1 MMTYD
6 EFKEKIRDEIK
17 DVLPERYENSEVEI
31 HTVNKNNQQLDGL
44 TIGSPDG
51 DPVVPTIYLNS
62 FYESYQDGE
71 YFSDILESIANIRT
85 ENEHKISLDVNSI
98 TDYEIAKDRILPIV
112 VGAEKNAAMF
122 ADRPHRT
129 MADLAVLYRVE
140 LGNDTRGTMSTPVT
154 YRLLR
159 QWNVSQDEIH
169 KVAVENMER
178 MNPSTFKTMTQTM
191 EDMMK
196 EGVEDNAS
204 RTSGLDVAEEE
215 PMYVLTNVGK
225 YNGAAALLDEKL
237 MEQISEKFR
246 EGFYIIPSSIHETL
260 IVPKSQPLTITYL
273 ENMVSEINATE
284 VSPEEMLSNHIY
296 EYDEEN
302 HEIIRAGKKRERETT
317 RESIKTKLNA
327 KKKEAHTELS
337 GSKDLTAGRKT
348 EPVM

>member
-44 TIGSPDG
+44 TISSPDG
-51 DPVVPTIYLNS
+51 NPVIPTIYLNS

-71 YFSDILESIANIRT
+71 YFNDILENIANIRT

-159 QWNVSQDEIH
+159 QCINVNIKMYIFDH
-169 KVAVENMER
+169 LR
-178 MNPSTFKTMTQTM
+178 M
-191 EDMMK
+191 
-196 EGVEDNAS
+196 
-204 RTSGLDVAEEE
+204 
-215 PMYVLTNVGK
+215 Y
-225 YNGAAALLDEKL
+225 
-237 MEQISEKFR
+237 KFAH
-246 EGFYIIPSSIHETL
+246 SSSC
-260 IVPKSQPLTITYL
+260 V
-273 ENMVSEINATE
+273 
-284 VSPEEMLSNHIY
+284 IY
-296 EYDEEN
+296 SLKRYDF
-302 HEIIRAGKKRERETT
+302 
-317 RESIKTKLNA
+317 
-327 KKKEAHTELS
+327 
-337 GSKDLTAGRKT
+337 
-348 EPVM
+348 PVMFITCA